1 MEKNQFQLENDLLF
15 PIRTHSKELELV
27 ECGKES
33 CSSTKHNDRHQ
44 RDCFLFHLCVDG
56 RGIFRVEDKEYHLGR
71 GDLFLIAPGYT
82 VEYYP
87 AREDPWTYVWVGF
100 RGTQANEY
108 VRQCGFLPEFVRSV
122 DKNEFF
128 MYFLNIVDTFNRE
141 GALTLECLG
150 NFYIILSR
158 LIAQADVKSASEAGS
173 IREAHLREAISFL
186 KFNVD
191 NDVSV
196 RDLANSLNLAP
207 TYVINL
213 FTDLLEIS
221 PKQYLI
227 RYRMQLA
234 EKLLRSGYS
243 VNAVSKRVG
252 YKNPE
257 QFSKRF
263 KQEYGLSPKRFV
275 MICRE
280 SGNGSTEGARS

>member
-15 PIRTHSKELELV
+15 PVQAHSAELELV

-33 CSSTKHNDRHQ
+33 CSSTKHNDSHR
-44 RDCFLFHLCVDG
+44 RDYYLFHLCVDG
-56 RGIFRVEDKEYHLGR
+56 HGVFRVEGKEHRLGR

-87 AREDPWTYVWVGF
+87 DREDPWTYIWVGF
-100 RGTQANEY
+100 RGSRAKDY
-108 VRQCGFLPEFVRSV
+108 VKQCGFFPEFVRSV

-128 MYFLNIVDTFNRE
+128 MYFLNIADTFNRE

-158 LIAQADVKSASEAGS
+158 LIAKANASVQAAGS
-173 IREAHLREAISFL
+173 IREAHLREAVSFL

-191 NDVSV
+191 NDISV
-196 RDLANSLNLAP
+196 QDLANSLNLAP

-213 FTDLLEIS
+213 FSELLKIS

-234 EKLLRSGYS
+234 QKLLRSGYS
-243 VNAVSKRVG
+243 VSAVSKRVG

-263 KQEYGLSPKRFV
+263 KQEYGVSPKRFV
-275 MICRE
+275 ME
-280 SGNGSTEGARS
+280 SRGRRGGAQGGQ